1 MAVPSFIL
9 ADASFALE
17 VDSFMDADVSFIN
30 EVGSFIKMIKSYC
43 FWVQ

>member
-17 VDSFMDADVSFIN
+17 VGRFIKADTGFIN
-30 EVGSFIKMIKSYC
+30 AVGSFIKMKKSYC